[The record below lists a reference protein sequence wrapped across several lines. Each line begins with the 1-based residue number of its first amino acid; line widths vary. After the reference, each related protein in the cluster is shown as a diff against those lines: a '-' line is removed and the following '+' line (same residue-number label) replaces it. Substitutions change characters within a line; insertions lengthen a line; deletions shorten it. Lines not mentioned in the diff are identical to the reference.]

1 MSAQSSSWRIDQ
13 IIPSDTAAGKRLLD
27 EILKQL
33 AVHDWTQRDIF
44 SVHLA
49 MEEALVN
56 AIKHGN
62 CCDLAK
68 HVHVVCQVSRERMSV
83 VIRDEGEGFNPD
95 EVPDPTD
102 PDNLEV
108 PSGRGVLLMRSFMSS
123 VEYNGA
129 GNTVTMTKDCGTK
142 DCGTKDCRKQEGE
155 TKELDQPHEP
165 R

>member
-1 MSAQSSSWRIDQ
+1 MSEQSSPWRIEQ
-13 IIPSDTAAGKRLLD
+13 VIPSDTAAGKRLLD
-27 EILKQL
+27 EILTQL
-33 AVHDWTQRDIF
+33 AVHHWTERDIF

-62 CCDLAK
+62 CSDFAK
-68 HVHVVCQVSRERMSV
+68 QVHVVCQVSRERMSV

-102 PDNLEV
+102 PDKLEV

-129 GNTVTMTKDCGTK
+129 GNCVTMTKNCRIDECGTK
-142 DCGTKDCRKQEGE
+142 DRGGQDGGTLECD
-155 TKELDQPHEP
+155 PAP
-165 R
+165 